1 MCKLTF
7 VLSCVWL
14 FAAPW
19 TVACQT
25 PLSIGLSR
33 QELSGLLFTSP
44 GDLSNPGIEPRSFA
58 LVGRFFFFNTELSRK
73 PSLIIKM
80 LYCSGTF
87 VTIEHL
93 YPHIIMT
100 QRLTLGIVHSVGLDE
115 CVITCIHHYNM
126 MQNIF
131 TALKILCALPIYP
144 YPLSLVTNVLF
155 IVSVVLLYPECHGW
169 NHTVCNLSRL
179 VSFT

>member
-1 MCKLTF
+1 MDCSLPDSS
-7 VLSCVWL
+7 VHRIIQARIEW
-14 FAAPW
+14 
-19 TVACQT
+19 VAIYFSRGSFQPRDRTQVFC
-25 PLSIGLSR
+25 IGR
-33 QELSGLLFTSP
+33 E
-44 GDLSNPGIEPRSFA
+44 
-58 LVGRFFFFNTELSRK
+58 VFFFFFFTTELSRK

-80 LYCSGTF
+80 LYCSSTF
-87 VTIEHL
+87 VTIKHL

-115 CVITCIHHYNM
+115 CVITCIHHYNI

-155 IVSVVLLYPECHGW
+155 IVSVVLLHPECHGW